1 MVLNNALACA
11 LLLLLI
17 ASPLFAQEST
27 LFQNARIFD
36 GVSEDLIE
44 GQDVLIE
51 GGRIARVAEGISPSE
66 GTKVID
72 ANGRVM
78 TPGFI
83 DMHAH
88 MMFQL
93 SVSVGLNSDQF
104 YYGYLATRTS
114 EIYLMKGFTTVRD
127 ASGNSFSLKKAID
140 QGIIP
145 GPRIYPSGPM
155 ISQTSGHSDHRTDAQ
170 ASRLVA
176 DEPSTFMKYDMVQ
189 LADGRAQVLT
199 AVREALRRGA
209 TQIKIAVGGGT
220 GSYADPLDVTQY
232 TEDEI
237 RAAVEAAEDW
247 GTYVMAHV
255 YNSDGAQRAIRNGVK
270 SIEHGNLLDEKT
282 LRLMKKENI
291 WLSPQVIVYTYHPLG
306 FTDDQKAKHDQA
318 YAGIDNLFRTAKK
331 VGFENIVFGSDLITD
346 PDKLAEINDEFVFR
360 SEWFTPVE
368 ILRQAT
374 SKSGELLA
382 LSGPRMPYGRVG
394 VVQEGAMAD
403 LLLIN
408 GNPLEDI
415 SILTNP
421 DENLALIMKDGKIY
435 KNTIE

>member
-1 MVLNNALACA
+1 MVRYSQFACV

-17 ASPLFAQEST
+17 AAPLLALDST
-27 LFQNARIFD
+27 LIQNARIFD
-36 GVSEDLIE
+36 GVSENLVE

-51 GGRIARVAEGISPSE
+51 GGRITRVAEGISPPE
-66 GTKVID
+66 GAKVID

-104 YYGYLATRTS
+104 YYAYLATRTA
-114 EIYLMKGFTTVRD
+114 ETYLMKGFTTVRD

-189 LADGRAQVLT
+189 IADGRAEVLT

-232 TEDEI
+232 TDDEI
-237 RAAVEAAEDW
+237 RAAVEAAADW

-255 YNSDGAQRAIRNGVK
+255 YNSDGAQRAIANGVK
-270 SIEHGNLLDEKT
+270 SIEHGNLLDEET
-282 LRLMKKENI
+282 LRLMKKEDV

-318 YAGIDNLFRTAKK
+318 FAGIDNLFRTAKK
-331 VGFENIVFGSDLITD
+331 VGFDNIVFGSDIITD
-346 PDKLAEINDEFVFR
+346 PDKLAEINDEFEFR
-360 SEWFTPVE
+360 TKWFTPVE

-374 SKSGELLA
+374 SKSGELLE

-415 SILTNP
+415 SILTEP
-421 DENLALIMKDGKIY
+421 EESLALIMKDGKIY
-435 KNTIE
+435 KNSL